1 MPYLLPILLALTVL
15 AFLLYLREKTLK
27 PKSLDQPDLGQKGFE
42 QLHSAIKKAQAIL
55 AQAELEGIKIISQ
68 SKLSSG
74 KLDEK
79 YSDIIKNEASLA
91 EKQLLLAEQTYVKF
105 LEDLKAL
112 SEKRETDTME
122 LTRQNIN
129 QVFGK
134 LEERLSAFL
143 VTTEQK
149 TTSSIELEL
158 KSARSLIESYK
169 TQQLQLIDENIVAIM
184 ERTLSLV
191 LNKKLSLK
199 DQLDLI
205 YEALEKAKVEKF
217 II

>member
-1 MPYLLPILLALTVL
+1 MSILAPILKKLTGT
-15 AFLLYLREKTLK
+15 A
-27 PKSLDQPDLGQKGFE
+27 QPDPDQQKGF
-42 QLHSAIKKAQAIL
+42 QLLHSAIKKAQAIL

-79 YSDIIKNEASLA
+79 YSEAIKNEATLA
-91 EKQLLLAEQTYVKF
+91 EKQLLLAEETYVKF

-112 SEKRETDTME
+112 SQKRETDTME

-129 QVFGK
+129 RVFGQ

-158 KSARSLIESYK
+158 KSARSLIETYK

-184 ERTLSLV
+184 ERTLALV